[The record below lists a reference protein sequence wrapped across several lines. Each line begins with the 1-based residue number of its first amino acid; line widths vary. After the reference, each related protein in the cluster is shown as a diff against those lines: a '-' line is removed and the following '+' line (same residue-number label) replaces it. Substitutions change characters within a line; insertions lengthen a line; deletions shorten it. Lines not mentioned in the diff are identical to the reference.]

1 MDSGLQCDI
10 PLVHAAPR
18 RFAACVVL
26 TLQPAIELL
35 LTYAALLF
43 EQASG
48 VRTVEER
55 INELYQWVLRTIDE
69 MP

>member
-26 TLQPAIELL
+26 TLQRAIELL
-35 LTYAALLF
+35 LTDADLLF
-43 EQASG
+43 AQASG

-55 INELYQWVLRTIDE
+55 INELYQWVMRTIDE
-69 MP
+69 LQ